1 MNLPVIIRKLTL
13 LGAILLIVGCGN
25 KNPFEVTVSNCPAV
39 AILSYTG
46 VVTNF
51 DGIGRN
57 ADDVVYNATIT
68 DLRVDCRE
76 DDKTGIYQRISFA
89 IIASKGPAF
98 ANQAIVLPYFAVLL
112 RDNNLITLKRIFQAE
127 LRFDPESDRFVLRQT
142 IIQTLPDLDT
152 ARRYDYELLVGF
164 QLTPD
169 EVAYNA
175 LR

>member
-1 MNLPVIIRKLTL
+1 MNLPVIIKKLTL

-39 AILSYTG
+39 AIVSYTG
-46 VVTNF
+46 IVTKF

-57 ADDVVYNATIT
+57 ANDVVYNATIT

-76 DDKTGIYQRISFA
+76 DDKTGINQRVSFA

-127 LRFDPESDRFVLRQT
+127 LRFDPETDRFVLRQT

>member
-1 MNLPVIIRKLTL
+1 MNLPVIISKLTL
-13 LGAILLIVGCGN
+13 LGAILLIAGCSKG
-25 KNPFEVTVSNCPAV
+25 NPFEITRSNCPAV
-39 AILSYTG
+39 AIVSYTG
-46 VVTNF
+46 TVTKF
-51 DGIGRN
+51 DGFDRN

-68 DLRVDCRE
+68 DLRVDCQE
-76 DDKTGIYQRISFA
+76 DEETGIYQRVSFA

-98 ANQAIVLPYFAVLL
+98 AYQPIVLPYFSVLL
-112 RDNNLITLKRIFQAE
+112 RDNNLIAVKRIFQAE
-127 LRFDPESDRFVLRQT
+127 LQFDNDSNRFVLRQT
-142 IIQTLPDLDT
+142 IIHKLPDIDT